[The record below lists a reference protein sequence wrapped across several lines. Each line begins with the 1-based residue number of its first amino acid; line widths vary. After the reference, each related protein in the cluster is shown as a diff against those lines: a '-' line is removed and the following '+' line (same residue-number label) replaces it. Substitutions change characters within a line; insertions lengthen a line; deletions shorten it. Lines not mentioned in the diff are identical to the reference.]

1 MLSSVLK
8 TSGVIVFCT
17 VGGALYTVHTFVVA
31 PVVYITTGK
40 NVFSKKGMKQFY
52 KMNNEVKPKNP

>member
-31 PVVYITTGK
+31 PVVYVTTGK
-40 NVFSKKGMKQFY
+40 NIFSKKGMKEFY
-52 KMNNEVKPKNP
+52 RINNEVKPKNP